1 MLPYQIDNIYTPIF
15 KNQGPVLRRIVSS
28 DPSTSISFLPD

>member
-1 MLPYQIDNIYTPIF
+1 MLPFQIHNIYPPIF

-28 DPSTSISFLPD
+28 DSSNSISFLPD

>member
-1 MLPYQIDNIYTPIF
+1 MLSYQIDNIYLPIF

-28 DPSTSISFLPD
+28 DSSNSISFLPD

>member
-1 MLPYQIDNIYTPIF
+1 MLPFQIHNIYPQIF

-28 DPSTSISFLPD
+28 DSSNSISFLPD